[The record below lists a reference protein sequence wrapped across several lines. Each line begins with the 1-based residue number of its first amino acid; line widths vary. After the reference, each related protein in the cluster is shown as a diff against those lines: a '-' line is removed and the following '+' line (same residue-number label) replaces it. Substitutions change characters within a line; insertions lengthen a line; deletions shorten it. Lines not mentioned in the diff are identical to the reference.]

1 MLQQQFVV
9 FWADYVLD
17 YFLTGPSYTKLTG
30 MKFHK
35 ISAYF
40 LSAYWMAGCRNVFG
54 STSQRLE
61 SSGCRYRWTNTTY
74 WLHECP
80 AYTIVFVCSA
90 CLSSRQTQFEQ
101 NVFTCRWPNV
111 KHSEAWNVHPVKRSH
126 IKTVSEGISLL
137 DVTITARD
145 KNLVD
150 FLISN

>member
-30 MKFHK
+30 MKFPQ
-35 ISAYF
+35 ISSY
-40 LSAYWMAGCRNVFG
+40 SRSVYWMVGCGNVFK

-61 SSGCRYRWTNTTY
+61 TSSCRYRLINTVTVY
-74 WLHECP
+74 STHLWSPTWWISFITSHPVL
-80 AYTIVFVCSA
+80 TK
-90 CLSSRQTQFEQ
+90 L
-101 NVFTCRWPNV
+101 TCRRLNV

-126 IKTVSEGISLL
+126 IKTMSESTSPLH
-137 DVTITARD
+137 VTITVRD